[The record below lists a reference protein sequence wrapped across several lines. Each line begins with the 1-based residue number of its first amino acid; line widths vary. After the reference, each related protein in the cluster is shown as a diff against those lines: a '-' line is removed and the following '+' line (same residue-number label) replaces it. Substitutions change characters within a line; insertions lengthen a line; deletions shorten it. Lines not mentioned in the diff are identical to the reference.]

1 MNKYKHMMK
10 GIQNVLDNHKHK
22 AKSTNAA
29 AAQKPTP
36 PPVVQPLPK
45 PVNVVDE
52 FEMDFGD
59 LPEITPT
66 ETETE
71 TTEPNKITEESNE
84 ENIKDEPL
92 SSIETSEDKID
103 AAEIRSQLHAIKDQ
117 IQSLL
122 SKLEGVNAL
131 PKPTIKNA
139 IHSPVQSSGNIIE
152 GVFNGEK
159 VVGPDGKEYA
169 VPPNY
174 ASKSKLIE
182 GDIMKLTIRDDG
194 SFMYKQ
200 IAPTPKKRI
209 VGSLLYDNEIQKW
222 MAMVDGKGYKI
233 LTASVTFY
241 KGKDGDEV
249 VILVPEE
256 GDSSWGAVE
265 NIIAR

>member
-1 MNKYKHMMK
+1 MK

-22 AKSTNAA
+22 NQSLKSVAA
-29 AAQKPTP
+29 LEPVAPTP
-36 PPVVQPLPK
+36 VAPLPQN
-45 PVNVVDE
+45 NVVDE

-59 LPEITPT
+59 LPEVTPT
-66 ETETE
+66 ETD
-71 TTEPNKITEESNE
+71 TTEPNEVPEESNE
-84 ENIKDEPL
+84 EITKEEPL
-92 SSIETSEDKID
+92 SSTETSDEPSDTSEDKVD

-122 SKLEGVNAL
+122 SKLEGVDAL
-131 PKPTIKNA
+131 PKPVIKNA
-139 IHSPVQSSGNIIE
+139 IHSPVQTSGNIIE

-174 ASKSKLIE
+174 ASKSKLVE

-200 IAPTPKKRI
+200 ISPAIRKRI
-209 VGSLLYDNEIQKW
+209 VGTLLFDNETQKW

-241 KGKDGDEV
+241 KGNTGDEV

-256 GDSSWGAVE
+256 GESSWGAVE
-265 NIIAR
+265 NIIAK